1 VRYNVILAG
10 GGGTRLWPASR
21 RRRPKQLLP
30 LGPRPGETL
39 LGATIRRLAPL
50 ADADHTMVVTA
61 AVQAEEVARAA
72 PEIPAANVLAEPCPR
87 NTAAAIGLAAVLLY
101 ERDPDVLL
109 AVLPA
114 DHHVADEDAFRAVA
128 TEAYR
133 LAERKDAV
141 VTVGI
146 QPTRPET
153 GFGYLELGPDNGAGA
168 YAVKRFVEKPDRATA
183 ERYLREGR
191 FLWNA
196 GIFFFRAARILAELE
211 RHLPTTY
218 EGVCRIAEA
227 TRKSPEAGRE
237 ELQRVYA
244 ALPAVSIDYGVM
256 ERTSGILTLRGDFGW
271 NDVGAWSALAD
282 FRPSDDEGNVK
293 DGAVVT
299 FDAKRNIVACD
310 PGILVA
316 LVGVSDLV
324 VVQAGNAV
332 LVLPRDRAQDVREVI
347 RLLERDGLDTYL

>member
-1 VRYNVILAG
+1 
-10 GGGTRLWPASR
+10 
-21 RRRPKQLLP
+21 
-30 LGPRPGETL
+30 
-39 LGATIRRLAPL
+39 
-50 ADADHTMVVTA
+50 MVTA

-72 PEIPAANVLAEPCPR
+72 PEIPAGNVIAEPCAR
-87 NTAAAIGLAAVLLY
+87 NTAAAIGLAAALLF
-101 ERDPDVLL
+101 ERDKDALL
-109 AVLPA
+109 AALPA
-114 DHHVADEDAFRAVA
+114 DHHVADEEGFREVAAHAFQ
-128 TEAYR
+128 
-133 LAERKDAV
+133 LAERRDAI

-153 GFGYLELGPDNGAGA
+153 GFGYLELGNGTGGDERP
-168 YAVKRFVEKPDRATA
+168 VKRFVEKPDRATA

-191 FLWNA
+191 YLWNA

-227 TRKSPEAGRE
+227 LRTHGEAGARAE
-237 ELQRVYA
+237 MERVYSS
-244 ALPAVSIDYGVM
+244 LPSVSIDYGVM

-282 FRPSDDEGNVK
+282 FRPADEAGNVK

-299 FDAKRNIVACD
+299 FDARNNIVSCD

-332 LVLPRDRAQDVREVI
+332 LVLPRERAQDVREVI
-347 RLLERDGLDTYL
+347 RLLERDKLDTYL